1 MVVLTHHG
9 IEFNL
14 NEASDIVMNKIQKC
28 YGDTGL
34 EFNESKTDQAHCIV
48 KPTIDKNSKKK

>member
-1 MVVLTHHG
+1 
-9 IEFNL
+9 
-14 NEASDIVMNKIQKC
+14 MNKIQKC

-34 EFNESKTDQAHCIV
+34 EFNESKIDQAHCIV